1 MRKISLLTLCL
12 FALLAQVSAQVPVE
26 KVVGVWE
33 TYDDKTGKAESVV
46 KIFKATNGMY
56 YGKLLDIYD
65 EKVRASF
72 CTKCKGD
79 DKDKPVVGLIFMR
92 EMKIEGDVL
101 RGYLLDPSSGN
112 TYYGAVS
119 LVDENKLK
127 LRGSLDRKGVLGRTQ
142 YWKRSK

>member
-65 EKVRASF
+65 EKVRASY

-112 TYYGAVS
+112 TYYGAV
-119 LVDENKLK
+119 
-127 LRGSLDRKGVLGRTQ
+127 
-142 YWKRSK
+142 